1 MYKSKVKISP
11 LVQGD
16 GAVPWNAY
24 TDGYAMRFPDYNLYW
39 AAETRYAKISDV
51 ITFFFINGIFKT
63 LIAQKLPRYMFIIKS
78 FLQMCLYSN
87 AYDMYLFLEIS
98 ENKNTEYLTPAI

>member
-1 MYKSKVKISP
+1 
-11 LVQGD
+11 
-16 GAVPWNAY
+16 
-24 TDGYAMRFPDYNLYW
+24 
-39 AAETRYAKISDV
+39 
-51 ITFFFINGIFKT
+51 
-63 LIAQKLPRYMFIIKS
+63 MFIIKS